1 MTLRLVLL
9 PFKSQ
14 CKDHAT
20 GSPSYFLRGCVHA
33 ARLIQGRSRELVDW
47 RLAAHLAWESAQAE
61 TNGKYEVGEK
71 EGQREK
77 EERKKKGERKGL
89 RQKAKEN
96 EGKGEQAGEESWE
109 AKGE

>member
-71 EGQREK
+71 EGAKGEGRKK
-77 EERKKKGERKGL
+77 EERREEGVETESKGERRK
-89 RQKAKEN
+89 R
-96 EGKGEQAGEESWE
+96 
-109 AKGE
+109 